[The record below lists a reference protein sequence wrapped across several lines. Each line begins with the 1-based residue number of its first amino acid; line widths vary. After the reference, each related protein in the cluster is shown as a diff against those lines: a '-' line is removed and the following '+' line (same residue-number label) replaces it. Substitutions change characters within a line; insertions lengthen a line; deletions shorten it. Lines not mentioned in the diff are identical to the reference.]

1 MKDLLAAVGSTLP
14 AWSMARTSKPCAPS
28 DSVSVVRGDVQA
40 ANGAVSTRHS
50 KLAPA
55 SFAEKAN
62 VGVESFVVPVGPDS
76 IDVCGGV
83 PSARIVTLVA
93 PNCVLPCE
101 SCASVRIPYR

>member
-83 PSARIVTLVA
+83 RLAAADACQDWSSVSSVSS
-93 PNCVLPCE
+93 VVE
-101 SCASVRIPYR
+101 SFRKR